1 MLTEPGLFKR
11 LRHAAEEEAHV
22 SKAVA
27 KRRQTE
33 LRFRSLA
40 LGPRFYEE
48 KPSIFCKRLA
58 RYWKKWRHE
67 PKRLTRRLAKRT
79 NIVQQPLVGP
89 P

>member
-11 LRHAAEEEAHV
+11 LRRAAEKEAQLL
-22 SKAVA
+22 KAVA
-27 KRRQTE
+27 QRRQSE
-33 LRFRSLA
+33 LRLRSLA
-40 LGPRFYEE
+40 LGARFYEE